1 MDCCTHTS
9 PIKDIQLKKKR
20 DFLCLGEHSKIKRKI
35 LPDSCHCL
43 GKQKREITTGSY
55 ACIAPVG
62 GHTCITA
69 GERSE
74 PAVVDYKRMNVS
86 VPVGGPTA
94 TNGISP
100 SIQMREK
107 QHDEL
112 NNLW

>member
-1 MDCCTHTS
+1 M
-9 PIKDIQLKKKR
+9 QYFWVLKNKR
-20 DFLCLGEHSKIKRKI
+20 DFTGQFP
-35 LPDSCHCL
+35 LPY
-43 GKQKREITTGSY
+43 GKQKRNITFVSY
-55 ACIAPVG
+55 VCIAPVG

-86 VPVGGPTA
+86 VPVGGPT
-94 TNGISP
+94 TTQCPSP
-100 SIQMREK
+100 NRQMREK

>member
-1 MDCCTHTS
+1 M
-9 PIKDIQLKKKR
+9 PY
-20 DFLCLGEHSKIKRKI
+20 
-35 LPDSCHCL
+35 
-43 GKQKREITTGSY
+43 GKQKRDITTGSY

-86 VPVGGPTA
+86 VPVGGPT
-94 TNGISP
+94 TTKSHSP
-100 SIQMREK
+100 NRQMREK

>member
-1 MDCCTHTS
+1 MAWNFQAVTPRLVYRTVS
-9 PIKDIQLKKKR
+9 IALWQTKR
-20 DFLCLGEHSKIKRKI
+20 D
-35 LPDSCHCL
+35 
-43 GKQKREITTGSY
+43 ITFVSY
-55 ACIAPVG
+55 VCIAPVG

-86 VPVGGPTA
+86 VPVGGPT
-94 TNGISP
+94 TTKSHSP
-100 SIQMREK
+100 NIQMREK